1 VGAAGATGL
10 DGAAGKAGAIGA
22 TGLAGVDGTAGV
34 AGLDGAVGAAGVAG
48 VAGDSRI
55 NLASGGLAL
64 LALTA
69 ALYLARDFFVPL
81 LIGILGSYALHPL
94 VNRLQS
100 WRVPRSVGAA
110 LVLAMVV
117 GSVSWIAVSVSGDA
131 EALIEKW
138 PEAARKLRHEMSVG
152 RSSAPSAL
160 QNMRET
166 AQQLQGAATDGGAPQ
181 VRAAA
186 QQAPEPTWL
195 TDYTLAQTALIV
207 NVAAQTPIV
216 LLLTYFLL
224 ASGVHFRRKLV
235 GLVGPTLS
243 RKKDAVRILE
253 EIDVQVQR
261 YLFAMLA

>member
-1 VGAAGATGL
+1 
-10 DGAAGKAGAIGA
+10 
-22 TGLAGVDGTAGV
+22 
-34 AGLDGAVGAAGVAG
+34 
-48 VAGDSRI
+48 
-55 NLASGGLAL
+55 
-64 LALTA
+64 
-69 ALYLARDFFVPL
+69 
-81 LIGILGSYALHPL
+81 
-94 VNRLQS
+94 
-100 WRVPRSVGAA
+100 
-110 LVLAMVV
+110 
-117 GSVSWIAVSVSGDA
+117 
-131 EALIEKW
+131 
-138 PEAARKLRHEMSVG
+138 MSVG

-166 AQQLQGAATDGGAPQ
+166 AQQLQGAATDGGGQAARAKEALQLQAP
-181 VRAAA
+181 
-186 QQAPEPTWL
+186 APEPTWL

-261 YLFAMLA
+261 YLFAMLASNALLGVGTWLAFLALGVDQAGMWGVAAGVLHFVPYLGSALVAVGAGLAAFVQFGSLFWGLAVALVSIVIASGVGFIFMIWLQSRFARVNTAVLFIGLLFFGWLWGVWGLLLGAPLVAILKVVFDRVESLKPAGALLGQ